1 MNTKLTYQDFIE
13 TLKTINKESQKILK
27 FERLAETV
35 FADTDKDSVILIE
48 NCVFDVQFFDFDINL
63 NLKRDGLLF
72 FSTNIDKDCYN
83 NSIVSSSYYYDEI
96 LRLYNVAVKFRHK
109 FYPLI
114 YNYLSPINIYFK
126 YATKMNNIMNID
138 NSEMSDL
145 FTIRYDLRRLKK
157 AKFLTYSK
165 VKNSI
170 DYKIKF
176 KQSGNEYQLQY
187 FTAPM
192 ARKFG
197 IRDFFEAKIDNY
209 ASEFNGKKV
218 LMIETVLIDIY
229 NEAKLIHTKI
239 LPEIES
245 AKKQIYDFFEANQ
258 SSIKAKLEESFN
270 AYISDTQN
278 PVSYIMIYKNNTWQ
292 TVDRASYDNVV
303 RDKYDGPIY
312 VKYDRLTNQLVE
324 LHLSEPAFDKVVDY
338 YINH

>member
-1 MNTKLTYQDFIE
+1 
-13 TLKTINKESQKILK
+13 
-27 FERLAETV
+27 
-35 FADTDKDSVILIE
+35 
-48 NCVFDVQFFDFDINL
+48 
-63 NLKRDGLLF
+63 
-72 FSTNIDKDCYN
+72 
-83 NSIVSSSYYYDEI
+83 
-96 LRLYNVAVKFRHK
+96 
-109 FYPLI
+109 
-114 YNYLSPINIYFK
+114 
-126 YATKMNNIMNID
+126 
-138 NSEMSDL
+138 
-145 FTIRYDLRRLKK
+145 
-157 AKFLTYSK
+157 
-165 VKNSI
+165 
-170 DYKIKF
+170 
-176 KQSGNEYQLQY
+176 
-187 FTAPM
+187 M
-192 ARKFG
+192 AREFG

-292 TVDRASYDNVV
+292 TVNRASYDNVV